1 MKYTTKYNCIKKDLK
16 FLSYLKLNKIFYG
29 LLINYVHIK
38 YFFLLLNART
48 IFNNLNSAADIQC
61 IIFKQIVQLL

>member
-1 MKYTTKYNCIKKDLK
+1 MKCTTKYNCIKKDLK
-16 FLSYLKLNKIFYG
+16 FVSYLELNKIFYG
-29 LLINYVHIK
+29 LLINYVQFK

-48 IFNNLNSAADIQC
+48 IFNNLNSAGDIHC